1 MMNTNGKASGWI
13 DGNLFNINSNK
24 VPLAELQKY
33 AGQWVA
39 WSADGTRIV
48 ASHSDMLALCDIV
61 DRAGLGPHEVVYGQI
76 HADEVGLE

>member
-1 MMNTNGKASGWI
+1 MSTNNKADGWI
-13 DGNLFNINSNK
+13 DANLFNINRNK
-24 VPLAELQKY
+24 VPLTELQKY

-48 ASHSDMLALCDIV
+48 ASHPDMLALCDII
-61 DRAGLGPHEVVYGQI
+61 DRSGLKPFEVVLSQI